1 MKCEL
6 AKIPSKINF
15 TCTYSV
21 ESIIL
26 ILILECKN
34 ETLLVCKKS
43 SENGLAICSWQR
55 KFVDRTKSAF
65 SRKLKEVDEILL
77 DFKNTHFC
85 KYFIHFI

>member
-6 AKIPSKINF
+6 AKINSLKPSKINF

-43 SENGLAICSWQR
+43 SENGLAICS
-55 KFVDRTKSAF
+55 
-65 SRKLKEVDEILL
+65 
-77 DFKNTHFC
+77 
-85 KYFIHFI
+85 

>member
-43 SENGLAICSWQR
+43 SENGLAICS
-55 KFVDRTKSAF
+55 
-65 SRKLKEVDEILL
+65 
-77 DFKNTHFC
+77 
-85 KYFIHFI
+85 